1 MKVGPSRFPGG
12 GLGARLHRRLRWHLG
27 GYRYLAALLPERG
40 DIVDLGAGWGLLAH
54 ALVRDGAPRRVLA
67 VDHDGRR
74 VRALAASAKDLPI
87 DALEADLREVPV
99 PPADGIALV
108 DVLHYL
114 DEEEQGELL
123 VRCLRALRP
132 GGTIL
137 LRDPDPSAFVRM
149 AWTRL
154 HEAIFTRLGITK
166 GRVRAWRTG
175 GAWVELLE
183 AYGLRARALGLSSL
197 SPYADRIVVGVRP

>member
-1 MKVGPSRFPGG
+1 MRVGPSCFPRD
-12 GLGARLHRRLRWHLG
+12 GLGAGLHRRLRWHLG
-27 GYRYLAALLPERG
+27 GYRHLAALLPERG

-54 ALVRDGAPRRVLA
+54 ALVRDAPGRRVLA
-67 VDHDGRR
+67 VDHDRRR
-74 VRALAASAKDLPI
+74 VLALAASARELPI
-87 DALEADLREVPV
+87 DAVEGDMRSVPV
-99 PPADGIALV
+99 PRADGIALV

-114 DEEEQGELL
+114 DEEEQGALL
-123 VRCLRALRP
+123 VRCLRALKP

-137 LRDPDPSAFVRM
+137 LRDPDPSAHLRM
-149 AWTRL
+149 ALTRL
-154 HEAIFTRLGITK
+154 HEFLFTRLGITK